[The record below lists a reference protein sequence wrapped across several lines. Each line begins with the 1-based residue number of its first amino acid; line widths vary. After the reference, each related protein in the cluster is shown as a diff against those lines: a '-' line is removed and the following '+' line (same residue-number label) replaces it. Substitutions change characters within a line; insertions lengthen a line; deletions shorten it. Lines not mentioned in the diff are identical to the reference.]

1 MSKDIE
7 MKCERIRE
15 LLSDYINGDLT
26 QAVRSLVEIHLE
38 SCGSCR
44 KELAKLERMRSIL
57 RSFQPVEPPYG
68 FTQRVLASYRARRE
82 REVSPLRRFLLGE
95 LQPRRALAYAVISLL
110 LVFCLSLLALLP
122 HWPKAKQALFFPPSP
137 TLKRAPSIISA
148 KGVGKVLI
156 LPQTPYPNP
165 QGILRLEIMIYPPYR
180 KERVWLNILLSP
192 GLSLANGN
200 PFLPAEKQ
208 IYLGAID
215 NPVTFLTD
223 VKVISGGVQ
232 WVRVSCVSDN
242 IKWAEGFLFLPPPG
256 PPAHY
261 LTISQND
268 VDALQL
274 LATLV
279 ERCKRPVA
287 MPIAISA
294 RLNFSYQGDA
304 EGAIHYYA
312 SLLGLT
318 SLKYNNGFILES
330 P

>member
-1 MSKDIE
+1 
-7 MKCERIRE
+7 MKCERVKE

-26 QAVRSLVEIHLE
+26 QAVRSLVEAHLE
-38 SCGSCR
+38 SCSSCR
-44 KELAKLERMRSIL
+44 AELIKLERMRSIL

-68 FTQRVLASYRARRE
+68 FSQKVLASYRARKE
-82 REVSPLRRFLLGE
+82 KVVSPLRRFLLGE
-95 LQPRRALAYAVISLL
+95 LQPRRALAYAFLSLF
-110 LVFCLSLLALLP
+110 LVFALSLLALLP
-122 HWPKAKQALFFPPSP
+122 RWTRAKQALSYPPFPI
-137 TLKRAPSIISA
+137 LKRAPSIISA

-156 LPQTPYPNP
+156 LPQTPYPN
-165 QGILRLEIMIYPPYR
+165 QDGILRLEIMIYPPYR
-180 KERVWLNILLSP
+180 KERVWLNLLLSP

-200 PFLPAEKQ
+200 PLLPAERE

-223 VKVISGGVQ
+223 VKVISRGVQ

-242 IKWAEGFLFLPPPG
+242 IKWAEGFLFLPPSG

-261 LTISQND
+261 ITISQND

-279 ERCKRPVA
+279 ERCKMPVA
-287 MPIAISA
+287 LPIAISHK
-294 RLNFSYQGDA
+294 LNFSYQGDA

-318 SLKYNNGFILES
+318 SLKYNGGFILES